1 MDEAHRLATSKSR
14 AAAVVNDS
22 TCGKCLEDS
31 NDQLNLPCGH
41 SFCDGCLDGWRSR
54 YGVKEEMR
62 RKCPI
67 CRASIPPSKEMVTTL
82 IGCRATKKRLEDKND
97 TSSERYHA
105 LCRSLEEAEE
115 TVGADW
121 DGVTVLQDTSGK
133 PPPLIMQDDIVRA
146 IGTGD
151 IKSVLEWINA
161 NRAED
166 RVNATANAEAT
177 GVSAL
182 CVAAVFG
189 QMELMTL
196 LLQLGA
202 DIDIRG
208 SQGTTTISLMFSRNA
223 FVNGNVS
230 ERARLLLSWG
240 ANFFPDQG
248 CTKKY
253 CISRSRKHGEHKL
266 AHLISP
272 SSGEGGAR

>member
-1 MDEAHRLATSKSR
+1 M
-14 AAAVVNDS
+14 
-22 TCGKCLEDS
+22 
-31 NDQLNLPCGH
+31 
-41 SFCDGCLDGWRSR
+41 
-54 YGVKEEMR
+54 
-62 RKCPI
+62 
-67 CRASIPPSKEMVTTL
+67 
-82 IGCRATKKRLEDKND
+82 
-97 TSSERYHA
+97 
-105 LCRSLEEAEE
+105 CRSLEEAEE

-230 ERARLLLSWG
+230 ERARLLLAGGRTS
-240 ANFFPDQG
+240 FL
-248 CTKKY
+248 TKVAQKNTVFLDPGNTVN
-253 CISRSRKHGEHKL
+253 INLHT
-266 AHLISP
+266 
-272 SSGEGGAR
+272 